1 MRCNLERTP
10 TTPPGPSGIRPDA
23 LSFMID
29 KRNHPARLAVAGDID
44 LATCESL
51 VDAVYDTLTA
61 DVHAL
66 DIDVS
71 GVTFCGSAGISAFLI
86 VRRRAQEKGKTLRL
100 VNLNSWIER
109 VLTVTG
115 LLEHLTTPPQD
126 VPSRRPPKR
135 IDVRSRQPAGTREAR
150 GLGGSERSR

>member
-1 MRCNLERTP
+1 MRYSLERTS

-44 LATCESL
+44 LATGESL
-51 VDAVYDTLTA
+51 VNAVYLAMTA

-71 GVTFCGSAGISAFLI
+71 GVTFCGSAGISAFLK
-86 VRRRAQEKGKTLRL
+86 VRRRAQEQGKTLRL
-100 VNLNSWIER
+100 VNLNSWVEG

-115 LLEHLTTPPQD
+115 LLEHFTTPPQD
-126 VPSRRPPKR
+126 VPGRQPPTW
-135 IDVRSRQPAGTREAR
+135 IELRSRQRAGTREA
-150 GLGGSERSR
+150 GGQGGSER

>member
-1 MRCNLERTP
+1 MQYSLKRTP
-10 TTPPGPSGIRPDA
+10 TTPPGRGRIRPDA

-29 KRNHPARLAVAGDID
+29 TRNHPARLAVAGDID

-51 VDAVYDTLTA
+51 VDAVHNAMTA

-71 GVTFCGSAGISAFLI
+71 GVTFCGSAGITAFLT
-86 VRRRAQEKGKTLRL
+86 VRRRAQEQGKSLRL

-115 LLEHLTTPPQD
+115 LHEHLTTPPQD
-126 VPSRRPPKR
+126 VPGRQPPNT
-135 IDVRSRQPAGTREAR
+135 IDVRSRQPAGTRDAG
-150 GLGGSERSR
+150 GLGGDA

>member
-1 MRCNLERTP
+1 MRYNFDRPP
-10 TTPPGPSGIRPDA
+10 TTPPGPSDIRPDA

-51 VDAVYDTLTA
+51 LDAVYDTLTA

-109 VLTVTG
+109 VRAAM
-115 LLEHLTTPPQD
+115 PD
-126 VPSRRPPKR
+126 
-135 IDVRSRQPAGTREAR
+135 
-150 GLGGSERSR
+150 